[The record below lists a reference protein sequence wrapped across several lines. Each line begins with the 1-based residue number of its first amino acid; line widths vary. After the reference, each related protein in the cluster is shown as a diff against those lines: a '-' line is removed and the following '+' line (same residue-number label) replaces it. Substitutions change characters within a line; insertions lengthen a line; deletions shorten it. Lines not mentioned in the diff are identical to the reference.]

1 MVRLRNI
8 VIVVLTAMVTTA
20 NAQKDVTG
28 FLNYGIDNA
37 RVLSEQYLM
46 PHSKMI
52 SSALIQDFEATA
64 RVKHLGGVDLK
75 MGINYSF
82 VPVSDYLFDVND
94 MISSGV
100 LSNIS
105 LVSGSVEKA
114 PTVANRFLQG
124 QHRPVLE
131 YGGEE
136 NEMPNGSDFSSMM
149 SPVVSVSVGIA
160 LNTEIGLNYM
170 LPFGSDNAGDALMFG
185 AAVKH
190 SLKNYFPFLRR
201 SPFLQVALTGNYSKY
216 SSSIDVSYR
225 GQTGQ
230 ELSIDA
236 SGYGGGLLAGMDFP
250 AFGFTGKVGYAVTRN
265 TFSLDGVFSG
275 IPSDGDISSPD
286 LITYDDGFM
295 NYGIGV
301 FFRFYRLRIS
311 GNYTYGLYS
320 TINAAL
326 AFEFGH

>member
-1 MVRLRNI
+1 VL
-8 VIVVLTAMVTTA
+8 VVLTAVVTTA
-20 NAQKDVTG
+20 KAQKDVTG

-52 SSALIQDFEATA
+52 SSALISDLEATA
-64 RVKHLGGVDLK
+64 RVKHLGGVDIK

-82 VPVSDYLFDVND
+82 VPASDYLFNINE
-94 MISSGV
+94 MISSGA

-114 PTVANRFLQG
+114 PTVAKRFLQG
-124 QHRPVLE
+124 QERPVLE
-131 YGGEE
+131 YEGVE

-149 SPVVSVSVGIA
+149 APVVSVSVGIA

-170 LPFGSDNAGDALMFG
+170 LPFGTDEAGDALMFG
-185 AAVKH
+185 ATVKH

-201 SPFLQVALTGNYSKY
+201 SPFLQVALTGSYSKY
-216 SSSIDVSYR
+216 SSSIDVSYM
-225 GQTGQ
+225 GQTEQ

-236 SGYGGGLLAGMDFP
+236 SGYGGGLLIGMDFP
-250 AFGFTGKVGYAVTRN
+250 AFGFTGKVGYAVTGN

-275 IPSDGDISSPD
+275 IPSDGDITSPD

-295 NYGIGV
+295 NYGIGM
-301 FFRFYRLRIS
+301 FFRFYRFRIS

-320 TINAAL
+320 SINAAL